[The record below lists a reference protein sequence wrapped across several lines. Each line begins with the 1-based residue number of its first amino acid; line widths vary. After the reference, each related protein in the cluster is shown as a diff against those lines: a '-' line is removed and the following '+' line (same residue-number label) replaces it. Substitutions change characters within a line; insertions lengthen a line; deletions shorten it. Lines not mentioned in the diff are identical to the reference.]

1 VLQHRTIRWVNAHGA
16 QGKIN
21 RAINVANG
29 VRRNH
34 FALNDCEDPYVER
47 AAVLFGPWLK
57 WDLSTEWPEVRVKEI
72 VELINPRATSH
83 LIKRAA

>member
-1 VLQHRTIRWVNAHGA
+1 VLQHRTIRWVNAHGT

-34 FALNDCEDPYVER
+34 FALNDCEDPNVKR
-47 AAVLFGPWLK
+47 TAVLFRPRLK
-57 WDLSTEWPEVRVKEI
+57 RDLDTERPDI
-72 VELINPRATSH
+72 
-83 LIKRAA
+83 